1 MRSAFF
7 VLAWLL
13 VAATVAAE
21 APPGAGE
28 PPDEPFATTC
38 ERPLR
43 FGFSPYLTA
52 GVLRSAFEPVVAHLS
67 LRLGVPI
74 EIVIP
79 ETYAD
84 VLTLLAQN
92 ALDLAYLTPVLY
104 VKARRS
110 DPRVRLLVTDVWQG
124 VDFYAGYLVVL
135 SDSGITSLE
144 QLRGRRLAY
153 VDRESA
159 SGYLLPRRELRRLGF
174 PPEQTFSEIV
184 FSGDHLRA
192 LGLLLAREVD
202 VAAVSSSTL
211 AALRRQ
217 KVDLRG
223 ARILMKTG
231 AIPTD
236 AICATSSLPDDV
248 AARLTEILLSLGSRT
263 PEGRALLPKTPRAN
277 GWRPGNPRDYDEI
290 ELLLAE
296 EEALP

>member
-1 MRSAFF
+1 MRSALF
-7 VLAWLL
+7 VLVWLL
-13 VAATVAAE
+13 VAAPAAAE
-21 APPGAGE
+21 APSEAPGS
-28 PPDEPFATTC
+28 PDEPFATTC

-52 GVLRSAFEPVVAHLS
+52 GVLRSAFEPVVAHVS

-84 VLTLLAQN
+84 MLSLLQQGAP
-92 ALDLAYLTPVLY
+92 DLAYLTSLLY
-104 VKARRS
+104 VKARKS
-110 DPRVRLLVTDVWQG
+110 DPRLRLLVTDVWQG
-124 VDFYAGYLVVL
+124 VDFYTGYLVVL
-135 SDSGITSLE
+135 SDSGITTLE

-159 SGYLLPRRELRRLGF
+159 SGYLLPRRELRRHGF

-184 FSGDHLRA
+184 FSGDHIRA
-192 LGLLLAREVD
+192 LELLLAREVD

-223 ARILMKTG
+223 ARILLKTG

-236 AICATSSLPDDV
+236 AICATPSLPDDV
-248 AARLTEILLSLGSRT
+248 AARVTEILLSLSSRT
-263 PEGRALLPKTPRAN
+263 REGRAVLPKIPRAN

-290 ELLLAE
+290 EGLLAE